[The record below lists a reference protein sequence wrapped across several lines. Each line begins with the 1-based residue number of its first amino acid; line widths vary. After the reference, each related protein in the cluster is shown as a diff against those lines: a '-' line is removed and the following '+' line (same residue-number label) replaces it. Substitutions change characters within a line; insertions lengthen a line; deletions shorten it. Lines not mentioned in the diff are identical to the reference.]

1 MSEYFN
7 AEVNIGKKGNSIER
21 VSLYAC
27 SGSTDATCDPTP
39 ISGYNNILW
48 TDVKFLQ
55 TFESGSYPSLSGL
68 ITFITGLTLY
78 THTYIK
84 VLSTSSYNGSCVIS
98 RMIPIIG
105 IPTPTPT
112 PTSTPIPTVTPTP
125 TPAPTSTP
133 TSTPTVT
140 PIPCSFDGTVVY
152 GLPTTPTP
160 TPTPTPTVT
169 PTPTGSKSLMIY
181 ARDVATNPATIT
193 MFYSINSGSNIN
205 VPGGTGTSFPL
216 SCSFIY
222 TITGLNV
229 NDIVTVGTTVNCV
242 MTGAAG
248 VIMDC
253 PSSMSSNVDYVYVM
267 DAPTV
272 QRINL
277 TIDTENVPSP

>member
-27 SGSTDATCDPTP
+27 SGSTEATCDPTP

-160 TPTPTPTVT
+160 TPTPTSITPTDTPTPTPTVT
-169 PTPTGSKSLMIY
+169 PGQCYTYTLDHVSDTAFGVSYGMVGVGTQISLFNSIPSIETSLGSGVFTYSICSDVEPTLLDTSNWPVYYPTGYSSGISRSGPNGPCSNNFDCY
-181 ARDVATNPATIT
+181 TN
-193 MFYSINSGSNIN
+193 
-205 VPGGTGTSFPL
+205 
-216 SCSFIY
+216 
-222 TITGLNV
+222 
-229 NDIVTVGTTVNCV
+229 
-242 MTGAAG
+242 
-248 VIMDC
+248 
-253 PSSMSSNVDYVYVM
+253 
-267 DAPTV
+267 
-272 QRINL
+272 
-277 TIDTENVPSP
+277 